1 MPKKNIKSFSFKTD
15 KGVEYC
21 VNKIKIPARDKA
33 EGLCDSPENE
43 YPKILIEA
51 SLLPRREMSVSIEE
65 FAHAFFWDKSEKN
78 VRKFAATLT
87 KYLYANGWRK
97 TF

>member
-1 MPKKNIKSFSFKTD
+1 MPKKTTKSFKFKTH
-15 KGVEYC
+15 KGVEYS
-21 VNKIKIPARDKA
+21 VSKIKIPPRNRA
-33 EGLCDSPENE
+33 EGLCDCPDNE
-43 YPKILIEA
+43 TPQIWIEA
-51 SLLPRREMSVSIEE
+51 SLLPRREMSVTIEE

-97 TF
+97 SL

>member
-1 MPKKNIKSFSFKTD
+1 MPKKNTKSFKFKTD
-15 KGVEYC
+15 KGVEYS
-21 VNKIKIPARDKA
+21 VSKIKIPARDKA

-43 YPKILIEA
+43 CPQIFIEA
-51 SLLPRREMSVSIEE
+51 SLLPRREMSVTIEE

-78 VRKFAATLT
+78 VRKFAAVLT

-97 TF
+97 SF

>member
-1 MPKKNIKSFSFKTD
+1 MIKKNIKSFKFKTD
-15 KGVEYC
+15 KGVEYS
-21 VNKIKIPARDKA
+21 VSKIKIPVKDKA

-43 YPKILIEA
+43 QPQIFIEQ
-51 SLLPRREMSVSIEE
+51 SLLPRREMSVTIEE

-87 KYLYANGWRK
+87 KYLHANGWRK
-97 TF
+97 SL

>member
-1 MPKKNIKSFSFKTD
+1 MPKKNIKSFNFKTD
-15 KGVEYC
+15 KGVEYH
-21 VNKIKIPARDKA
+21 VNKIKIPAKDKA
-33 EGLCDSPENE
+33 EGLCDSPDNE

-51 SLLPRREMSVSIEE
+51 SLLPRREMSVTIEE

-78 VRKFAATLT
+78 VRKFAAVLT

-97 TF
+97 NL